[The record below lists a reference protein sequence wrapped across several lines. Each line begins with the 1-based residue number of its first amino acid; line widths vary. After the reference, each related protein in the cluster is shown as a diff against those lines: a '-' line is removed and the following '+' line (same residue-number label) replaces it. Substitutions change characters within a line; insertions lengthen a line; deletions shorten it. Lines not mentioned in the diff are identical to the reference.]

1 MMAPTESNTPTWPNG
16 YRAAVSLTFDDAR
29 LSQVDRGLAILDRHG
44 VKATFYVSLVTLEQ
58 RLDEWRA
65 AVANGH
71 ELGNHTLTHP
81 CSGNFEF
88 VRPDHMLEDFTLARM
103 ERDMLDAND
112 AIHAQVGVRPRT
124 FAYPCGQ
131 TFIGRGAQQQSYVP
145 LVAKHF
151 LIGRG
156 GFDEAPNDP
165 YYCDP
170 AMITGLELDGA
181 DWDYARQ
188 LIELAAAQGRWL
200 VLFGHEVGQAGHQI
214 VDGGTLDQ
222 LCQYCSDPDNG
233 IWIDTVATIGRH
245 VCALQQA
252 GS

>member
-1 MMAPTESNTPTWPNG
+1 MASTPKNTSCWPDG
-16 YRAAVSLTFDDAR
+16 CKAAVSLTFDDAR
-29 LSQVDRGLAILDRHG
+29 VTQVDRGLPIFDRYD
-44 VKATFYVSLVTLEQ
+44 VKGTFYVSFGNLEQ
-58 RLDEWRA
+58 RLDQWKSA
-65 AVANGH
+65 LSNGH
-71 ELGNHTLTHP
+71 EIGNHSLTHP
-81 CSGNFEF
+81 CSGNFEL
-88 VRPDHMLEDFTLARM
+88 VRPDRALEDFSLERM
-103 ERDMLDAND
+103 ERDLLDAND
-112 AIHAQVGVRPRT
+112 KIHALLGVRPTT

-131 TFIGRGAQQQSYVP
+131 TFIGRGVDQLSYVP
-145 LVAKHF
+145 VVARHF
-151 LIGRG
+151 EIGRG

-214 VDGGTLDQ
+214 VDSGTLDQ
-222 LCQYCSDPDNG
+222 LCQYCSDPGNG

-252 GS
+252 GN